1 MRMKENQQQQI
12 FKEWL
17 NEYRALLFKVIK
29 THSFNREDL
38 NDLFQEVCLQVYR
51 SIPSFKAEC
60 AVSTWIYRVALNTAI
75 KWSSKE
81 RKQIKGNQ
89 EIDAMANLLVADD
102 YQEDERLAWMYSE
115 IRKLNEIDRSL
126 ILLHLDGFSYAE
138 MSEILGISGSN
149 IGVKI
154 HRIKKQLV
162 NNSKYY
168 EYDGI

>member
-1 MRMKENQQQQI
+1 
-12 FKEWL
+12 
-17 NEYRALLFKVIK
+17 
-29 THSFNREDL
+29 
-38 NDLFQEVCLQVYR
+38 
-51 SIPSFKAEC
+51 
-60 AVSTWIYRVALNTAI
+60 
-75 KWSSKE
+75 
-81 RKQIKGNQ
+81 
-89 EIDAMANLLVADD
+89 
-102 YQEDERLAWMYSE
+102 MYSE

>member
-1 MRMKENQQQQI
+1 MKENQQQQI

-51 SIPSFKAEC
+51 SIPSFKSEC

-81 RKQIKGNQ
+81 RKHIKGHQ
-89 EIDAMANLLVADD
+89 EIDEMANLLVADD

>member
-1 MRMKENQQQQI
+1 MKENQQQQI

-81 RKQIKGNQ
+81 RKHIKGHQ